1 MKVSIADT
9 SINVSKM
16 HNLFGESFS
25 AALAISVLA
34 SLAVVVAFARKSAAE
49 PIVSVED
56 FWGVALIGFSTS
68 FFGFEHLLKLFPVTT
83 K

>member
-1 MKVSIADT
+1 MKVSTSDT
-9 SINVSKM
+9 STNVLKL
-16 HNLFGESFS
+16 HNLFGESFL

-34 SLAVVVAFARKSAAE
+34 SLAVVVAFARKSAAQ

-56 FWGVALIGFSTS
+56 FWGGALIDFSTS
-68 FFGFEHLLKLFPVTT
+68 FFGFEQFLKLFPGTT